1 MRTVRIYE
9 GEANLVLG
17 QNFKLSDD
25 GFGHLC
31 RVLRFQEGDDFVVF
45 DGHGHEYNA
54 RLLEVKKTATAICLE
69 AIDRDN
75 ESPLE
80 VELGQVISR
89 GEKMEFTIQKAVELG
104 ISKITP
110 LYSRRCGVKL
120 DDKRQ
125 DKKLSQWQKIAN
137 SACEQC
143 YRSTVPEVNP
153 IMDLKT
159 WCEQQDSE
167 VLSLTLDPKAQ
178 CKIKDLKIKG
188 KIRLLIGPEG
198 GLSDE
203 EIITAR
209 NCGFV
214 GVTLGPRILRSETAA
229 LAALCVLGAHFG
241 DL

>member
-9 GEANLVLG
+9 GEANLVPG

-31 RVLRFQEGDDFVVF
+31 RVLRFQEGADFVVF

-167 VLSLTLDPKAQ
+167 VLSLTLDP
-178 CKIKDLKIKG
+178 
-188 KIRLLIGPEG
+188 
-198 GLSDE
+198 
-203 EIITAR
+203 
-209 NCGFV
+209 
-214 GVTLGPRILRSETAA
+214 
-229 LAALCVLGAHFG
+229 
-241 DL
+241 